1 MNYAEAIMAFIND
14 ELADPDDEELTVDE
28 DLLVSERIDSLGLMR
43 LIAHIGSELGI
54 QVPYEDIVIE
64 NFRSVQ
70 AMDDYLKGQAAS
82 IDA

>member
-1 MNYAEAIMAFIND
+1 MNYAEAVMAFIND

-28 DLLVSERIDSLGLMR
+28 DLLVTERVDSLGLMR
-43 LIAHIGSELGI
+43 LIAHIGSDMGI

-70 AMDDYLKGQAAS
+70 AIHDYLTRQAAS
-82 IDA
+82 VDA